1 MSFFDQDLGVARIS
15 EDLIALLI
23 DKGLIS
29 FNDFPEVARKKLID
43 RWAMRDEVGY
53 VAELIPQVNGDP
65 AG

>member
-29 FNDFPEVARKKLID
+29 FNDFPEVARKKIID
-43 RWAMRDEVGY
+43 RWASRSLFPGPM
-53 VAELIPQVNGDP
+53 ANPQADTGETE
-65 AG
+65 